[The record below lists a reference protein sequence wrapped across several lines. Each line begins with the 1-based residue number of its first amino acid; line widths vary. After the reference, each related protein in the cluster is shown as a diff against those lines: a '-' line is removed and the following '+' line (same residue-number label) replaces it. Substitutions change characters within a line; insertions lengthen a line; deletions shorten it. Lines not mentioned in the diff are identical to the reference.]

1 MSKYIPESLRN
12 QIAISDKRRC
22 CYCLTSEANSGIPMT
37 HDHIHPRSRGGETT
51 FENLCLACRSC
62 NEFKADLTEAIDPVT
77 GKITPLFNPRIQIW
91 SDHFHWSSDAT
102 KVEGL
107 TNIGRAT
114 VICLRMNNPVIVA
127 ARRRWTTS
135 GWHPPDD

>member
-1 MSKYIPESLRN
+1 
-12 QIAISDKRRC
+12 
-22 CYCLTSEANSGIPMT
+22 MT

-77 GKITPLFNPRIQIW
+77 GEITPLFNPRIQIW
-91 SDHFHWSSDAT
+91 SDHFNWSSDAT
-102 KVEGL
+102 RVEGL

-114 VICLRMNNPVIVA
+114 IICLRMNNPVIVA